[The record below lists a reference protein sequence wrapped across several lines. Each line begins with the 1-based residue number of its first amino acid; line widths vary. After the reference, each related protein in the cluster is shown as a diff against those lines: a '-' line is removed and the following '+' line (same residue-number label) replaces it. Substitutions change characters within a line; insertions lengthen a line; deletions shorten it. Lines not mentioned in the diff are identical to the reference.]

1 MLENTFLVELGTE
14 ELPPTELKALMEG
27 FTTGIVSGLEAAHV
41 EFREVVPFATPRRLA
56 VQVKGIA
63 SVAQAQTIEKLG
75 PAKTACFD
83 EAGRLTKTAEG
94 WLKACGISIE
104 QATFKQTDKNERIAY
119 TYVQEGQETIELLF
133 DIVERAIKGLKNCKY
148 MRWGDLDAGF
158 IRPVHTLTM
167 LFNDKVVDGE
177 LFGVKSDNVIFG
189 HRFQGEARLRLEHA
203 SQYEQLLL
211 EKGSVIPCFGHRLN
225 LIKEQAYQLAKANN
239 GYINVTQDLLEEI
252 TSLVE
257 YPNVLLANYEK
268 EFLEVP
274 KEALIH
280 TMEGD
285 QRYFPLFADPE
296 FTTLAPHFV
305 FVANISPADPSLII
319 AGNEKVIRPRL
330 TDAKFF
336 YEQDLKT
343 PLESLLPRLR
353 TVVFQQ
359 QLGTVYDKTLR
370 IKEIAAFLAN
380 KVGSDVNLA
389 ERASLLAKC
398 DLMTNMVFEITET
411 QGTMGMY
418 YARKGG
424 EHPEVAQAIFE
435 QYLPRFAGDKLPTTP
450 TGSILSL
457 ADKLDTLVGIFGI
470 NQIPKGAKDP
480 FALRRATI
488 GILRILIEGSYD
500 LELEELV
507 RYAIFTYEGKLTVE
521 TETLVAEILKFVNAR
536 YDAFYE
542 GQVTPDVL
550 QAVTNKQ
557 ITNPHDFAQRL
568 QAVAQFKQLSS
579 CADLVS
585 GFKRVNNILSK
596 AADLGALTLNPELLS
611 LEQEKVLHA
620 ALLAIKE
627 PLAIAYDNKDYVNVL
642 TQLATLR
649 QAINDFFDHVI
660 VNDDNPAVR
669 ANRYALLAALQQEF
683 SLVADISALVF

>member
-27 FTTGIVSGLEAAHV
+27 FAAGIVSGLEAAHV
-41 EFREVVPFATPRRLA
+41 EFSEVVPYATPRRLA

-63 SVAQAQTIEKLG
+63 QAAQAQTIEKLG
-75 PAKTACFD
+75 PAKSACFD
-83 EAGRLTKTAEG
+83 EAGNLTKTAEG

-104 QATFKQTDKNERIAY
+104 QATFKQTDKNERISY
-119 TYVQEGQETIELLF
+119 TYVQEGQETEGLLF
-133 DIVERAIKGLKNCKY
+133 DIVERSIKGLKNCKY
-148 MRWGDLDAGF
+148 MRWGDLDSGF

-177 LFGVKSDNVIFG
+177 LFGVKSSNVIFG
-189 HRFQGEARLRLEHA
+189 HRFQGEPRLTLEHA
-203 SQYEQLLL
+203 SQYEQVLI
-211 EKGSVIPCFGHRLN
+211 EKGSVIPCFAHRLN
-225 LIKEQAYQLAKANN
+225 LINEQAHELAKANN

-257 YPNVLLANYEK
+257 FPNVLLANYEK

-285 QRYFPLFADPE
+285 QRYFPLFADAE

-305 FVANISPADPSLII
+305 FVANINPQDPSLII

-359 QLGTVYDKTLR
+359 QLGTVYDKTVR

-380 KVGSDVNLA
+380 KVGVDVNLV
-389 ERASLLAKC
+389 ERAALLAKC

-418 YARKGG
+418 YARKAG
-424 EHPEVAQAIFE
+424 EHPDVAQAIFE
-435 QYLPRFAGDKLPTTP
+435 QYLPRFAGDQLPATQ
-450 TGSILSL
+450 TGSLLSL

-488 GILRILIEGSYD
+488 GILRILVEGNYD
-500 LELEELV
+500 LDIEELV
-507 RYAIFTYEGKLTVE
+507 RYVIFTYEGKLTVE

-557 ITNPHDFAQRL
+557 ITNPHDFDQRL
-568 QAVAQFKQLSS
+568 QAVAQFKQSPS
-579 CADLVS
+579 CADLVA

-596 AADLGALTLNPELLS
+596 AADLGTLSLNPELLS

-627 PLAIAYDNKDYVNVL
+627 PVATAYNNKEYVTVL

-649 QAINDFFDHVI
+649 LAINDFFDHVI

-669 ANRYALLAALQQEF
+669 SNRYALLAALQQEF